1 MSRRSHGA
9 RWRTFAALAWAMLFL
24 TGPPSRAAVVR
35 QTPEQKIFKTDLNPR
50 LLTYLYAPQGEAR
63 GTPVVFF
70 SGEFGWRPLQQDT
83 ASFLA
88 STGRLVIG
96 LDSQVY
102 FKDVISGP
110 DMATDLAQFRDFANE
125 RSGRTKESPVILIGF
140 AWGAEM
146 VPYVLNRIGSPT
158 ARGAVL
164 IAPDKDGAN
173 RFRVGIQL
181 RMEAQS
187 DERFDVEAEL
197 RRMPLIPTVLMKGTL
212 DTQSTADVLA
222 KAPRGPHRFVPVVGG
237 DRQFHEV
244 RDGFFTVL
252 ADALHWID
260 ATLPA
265 PSARPGA
272 PAAAKPGASFGGTVS
287 PTPGGTAPGT
297 PAPAAPDPTPEATP
311 AGH

>member
-1 MSRRSHGA
+1 MSRRSGGA
-9 RWRTFAALAWAMLFL
+9 RWRTFAALASGAMLLL

-35 QTPEQKIFKTDLNPR
+35 QTPEQKIFKTGLNPR
-50 LLTYLYAPQGEAR
+50 LLSYLYVPKGEAR

-88 STGRLVIG
+88 STGRLVLG

-102 FKDVISGP
+102 FTDVIPGP
-110 DMATDLAQFRDFANE
+110 DMASDLAQFRDFANE
-125 RSGRTKESPVILIGF
+125 RAGRPKGSPVILIGF

-146 VPYVLNRIGSPT
+146 VPYVLNRIGAPM

-181 RMEAQS
+181 RMEVQP

-212 DTQSTADVLA
+212 DTQSTAEALA
-222 KAPRGPHRFVPVVGG
+222 RAPRGPHRFVPVVGG

-244 RDGFFTVL
+244 RDGYFTVL
-252 ADALHWID
+252 ADALQWIE

-272 PAAAKPGASFGGTVS
+272 PTAVKPGPFF
-287 PTPGGTAPGT
+287 GGTAPSPT
-297 PAPAAPDPTPEATP
+297 PEKTTPDAPAAVPAATP
-311 AGH
+311 TGD